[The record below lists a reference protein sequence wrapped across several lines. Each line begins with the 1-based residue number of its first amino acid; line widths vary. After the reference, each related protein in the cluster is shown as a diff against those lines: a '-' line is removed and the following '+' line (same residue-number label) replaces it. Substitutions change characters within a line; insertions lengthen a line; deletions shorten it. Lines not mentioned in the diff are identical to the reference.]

1 MNELIT
7 FKGSNDGLIL
17 VIAPKV
23 NFNQIKEA
31 LNKKLASC
39 SNFFEANTTI
49 LLKDDKFSQ
58 EEQTILADILKQYHL
73 NLKIVAVDKTTTNQH
88 CSAQNPPLIIK
99 RTVRGGEEI
108 FSKGSIII
116 KGNVNPGAKI
126 IAGGNIDIH
135 GHCRGIVYAGAYG
148 DINSYIIADKLSP
161 LQIRIAHLIAR
172 APDNSENITDNKSS
186 TPEKAIICDNT
197 IILEPFNREI

>member
-17 VIAPKV
+17 VITKKA

-31 LNKKLASC
+31 LSKKLASC
-39 SNFFEANTTI
+39 SNFFESNTTI

-58 EEQTILADILKQYHL
+58 EEQNILADILKQYQL
-73 NLKIVAVDKTTTNQH
+73 NLKIVAVDK
-88 CSAQNPPLIIK
+88 
-99 RTVRGGEEI
+99 RGEEI
-108 FSKGSIII
+108 FSKGSIVIE
-116 KGNVNPGAKI
+116 GNVNPGAKI

-172 APDNSENITDNKSS
+172 APDNSESITDNKKSS

-197 IILEPFNREI
+197 IILEPFNREN